1 MGSVFMVPE
10 NYFDSDN
17 GSRRLPDSSLAL
29 GEPRDFSL
37 FGKRE
42 MAMAAGW
49 AKGNLC
55 LECLHFNSN
64 PNTRAVSRPASCNT
78 DGNLKRPSCSST
90 EDLFI
95 FNLFIFIFKI
105 AALLCLTF

>member
-10 NYFDSDN
+10 NYFESDN

-42 MAMAAGW
+42 MAMAAGSW
-49 AKGNLC
+49 LG
-55 LECLHFNSN
+55 
-64 PNTRAVSRPASCNT
+64 
-78 DGNLKRPSCSST
+78 KR
-90 EDLFI
+90 
-95 FNLFIFIFKI
+95 
-105 AALLCLTF
+105 